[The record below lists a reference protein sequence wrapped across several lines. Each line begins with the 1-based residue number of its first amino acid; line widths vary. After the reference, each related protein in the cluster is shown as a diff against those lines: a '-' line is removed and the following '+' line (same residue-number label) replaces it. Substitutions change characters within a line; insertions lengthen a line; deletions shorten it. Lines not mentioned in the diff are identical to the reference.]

1 VTTGAPSISVV
12 RRLVRVLS
20 PKWAIDPS
28 SGAGAAVHGAR
39 FNEKGISALYLSFDL
54 EVAANEYGQD
64 LPDRAGTFC
73 HYDVSLSPV
82 ADLTSNETLAA
93 LALTRAD
100 LTVSWKNQ
108 LRRNLRPT
116 TWDIADK
123 LIGLGYVG
131 AVYESV
137 LAQNRPPFRAT
148 TGNNLVVWKWSTI
161 TPNQLV
167 VPLDPDDSLPK
178 NQDSWPP
185 SAASS

>member
-1 VTTGAPSISVV
+1 MTTGAPSISVV
-12 RRLVRVLS
+12 GRLVRVLS
-20 PKWAIDPS
+20 PKWATDPS
-28 SGAGAAVHGAR
+28 SGAGAAAHGAR
-39 FNEKGISALYLSFDL
+39 FNEQGLSALYLSFDL

-82 ADLTSNETLAA
+82 ADLTSDVALAA
-93 LALTRAD
+93 LAITRPD
-100 LTVSWKNQ
+100 LKASWKDQ
-108 LRRNLRPT
+108 LHRKLRPT

-137 LAQNRPPFRAT
+137 LAKNRPPLRAT
-148 TGNNLVVWKWSTI
+148 MGINLVVWKWST
-161 TPNQLV
+161 TTSNQLV

-178 NQDSWPP
+178 NQDSWST